1 MERPCRRRPRQRV
14 RRPGVQ
20 VIYGRTRRT
29 RKVRVRHKPTHLAP
43 RMRVAVLAALC
54 VAAMTALFAP
64 SASALTCSAALQQ
77 PGTFTGVCTQD
88 WQSLKPLMRPTQMQV
103 GYAWVR
109 YKLDTDFDT
118 QSDAQAQI
126 SSKTIPTVIGPD
138 GGLYIVDDHHN
149 LAALDYSGFSSVVV
163 SVQVMCDKRNE
174 NVKSFWADLVQ
185 NNLVY
190 LGFYPAGQQTSTP
203 TTIRPTSLANRFVR
217 MNCFMA

>member
-1 MERPCRRRPRQRV
+1 
-14 RRPGVQ
+14 
-20 VIYGRTRRT
+20 
-29 RKVRVRHKPTHLAP
+29 
-43 RMRVAVLAALC
+43 MRVTILATLC
-54 VAAMTALFAP
+54 VAAVAALLAP
-64 SASALTCSAALQQ
+64 SASALTCSAALQR
-77 PGTFTGVCTQD
+77 PGPFAGACTQD

-109 YKLDTDFDT
+109 YKLDNDFDT

-174 NVKSFWADLVQ
+174 TVQSFWADLVQ

-190 LGFYPAGQQTSTP
+190 LGFYPAGQQTSIP
-203 TTIRPTSLANRFVR
+203 TTVQPSSLANRFVR
-217 MNCFMA
+217 ITARSLPVVVSYF